1 MKGNVLKRML
11 AVMLAMLLVTGMF
24 SGVKTEAEELQALKV
39 PTIKVKVSGNSVK
52 ITINKTKEAEGY
64 EVVIG
69 LVGETNE
76 LYKDAGAANGNW
88 AMTVSAGKNKEG
100 NKIEW
105 TVAHSGLNKTLSIE
119 KDGKKKRTITLKPL
133 PAGKLT
139 VKVRSYNEKKYG
151 SKRYSEYS
159 KEKTV
164 TVKDK
169 SSTGYKTE
177 YDFSK
182 VKKGDTIKFGAYEQD
197 NDYTNGREAIEW
209 IVLEKTKKSLLVIS
223 KYALDQVANNTGY
236 TSFTWETCTL
246 RKWLNEKFY
255 SAAFNKTE
263 QGLIKTVTLEN
274 LDNPQYNNTPG
285 GNDTKD
291 KVFLLSLFD
300 MRNSDYGFSDEY
312 DTYDENRR
320 CGATA
325 YAIAQGVRTY
335 KSDKIK
341 TKDGEGACAWWLR
354 SPGFH
359 SGLAANVSDYGYVNV
374 FGGDVSSVNVGY
386 EPGMRPALYINL
398 NP

>member
-1 MKGNVLKRML
+1 MKGNVLRRML
-11 AVMLAMLLVTGMF
+11 AVMLAMLLVAGMF
-24 SGVKTEAEELQALKV
+24 SSVKAEAKELQALKV
-39 PTIKVKVSGNSVK
+39 PTIKVKASGNSVK

-64 EVVIG
+64 EVIIG
-69 LVGETNE
+69 FVGEINE
-76 LYKDAGAANGNW
+76 LYKDAGAAKGNW
-88 AMTVSAGKNKEG
+88 PMTVSAGKDKEG
-100 NKIEW
+100 KKIEW
-105 TVAHSGLNKTLSIE
+105 TVGHSGLNETLTIE
-119 KDGKKKRTITLKPL
+119 KDGKKKRTVTLKPL
-133 PAGKLT
+133 PAGNLT

-169 SSTGYKTE
+169 SSIGYKTE

-182 VKKGDTIKFGAYEQD
+182 AKKGDIIKFGAYEQD

-223 KYALDQVANNTGY
+223 KYALDQVSYNTRY
-236 TSFTWETCTL
+236 TSVTWETCTL

-255 SAAFNKTE
+255 SKAFNKTE

-274 LDNPQYNNTPG
+274 FDNPQYNKPG

-312 DTYDENRR
+312 DTQDENRT

-325 YAIAQGVRTY
+325 YAIAQGVYTSNSY
-335 KSDKIK
+335 K
-341 TKDGEGACAWWLR
+341 TKDGEDTCYWWLR
-354 SPGFH
+354 SPGRWADDAADVCD
-359 SGLAANVSDYGYVNV
+359 SGSVRVSGRDVNYVNV
-374 FGGDVSSVNVGY
+374 GV
-386 EPGMRPALYINL
+386 RPALYINL
-398 NP
+398 K